1 MAQNVKISI
10 VNSAFLQKQLVL
22 VLTGTRG
29 HRCVRACHQKLSI
42 ELERRTCFSNANI
55 SAGMGIRRRDD
66 KLLGGWI
73 TSLPTP
79 STVNLCTVR
88 WTEITPDEKSMSDHR
103 SAHNSP
109 KRKPLF
115 NVSKIAIPRIL
126 GTSSTLLAME
136 FISASEKISGIFC
149 RYFGSF
155 APCAG
160 LLQLNVVSAYFKTPF
175 NNVPI
180 SFNVFCDS
188 SLSICFCCKKM

>member
-1 MAQNVKISI
+1 MRRSTRIDG
-10 VNSAFLQKQLVL
+10 SAGGEPLSCGNQSTYNRVANAGNLHRLSPFQMPFGILHN
-22 VLTGTRG
+22 LTGKSSLTF
-29 HRCVRACHQKLSI
+29 SI
-42 ELERRTCFSNANI
+42 EKCHF
-55 SAGMGIRRRDD
+55 
-66 KLLGGWI
+66 I
-73 TSLPTP
+73 T
-79 STVNLCTVR
+79 
-88 WTEITPDEKSMSDHR
+88 
-103 SAHNSP
+103 
-109 KRKPLF
+109 
-115 NVSKIAIPRIL
+115 AIPRIL

-188 SLSICFCCKKM
+188 SLSICFCCKKDVNAFVDN